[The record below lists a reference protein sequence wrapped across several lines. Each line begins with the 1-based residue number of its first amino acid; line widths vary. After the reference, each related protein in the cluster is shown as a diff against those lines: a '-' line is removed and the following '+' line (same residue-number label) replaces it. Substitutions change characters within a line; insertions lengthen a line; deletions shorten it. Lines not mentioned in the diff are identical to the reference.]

1 MPSDDELAGVPCY
14 GGLDLGQSDDF
25 SAWARLWV
33 LTDGRVAVKMRFW
46 VPESALMKFP
56 SRPYGEWKRSGAL
69 TITEG
74 DTTDY
79 GEIQETIAADCVE
92 DGVREVGYDNR
103 FAEQMAQN
111 LTGQGVV
118 MVNTGQGFQLNM
130 AVKRMLELIVNG
142 QLCHGDNPILSWMA
156 SNFVVRHGRLQEIR
170 PDKEKTPDKIDG
182 IVALDMAID
191 RGIIRQPLVPPSVYL
206 ERGVRTLGA

>member
-1 MPSDDELAGVPCY
+1 LA
-14 GGLDLGQSDDF
+14 
-25 SAWARLWV
+25 
-33 LTDGRVAVKMRFW
+33 DGRVAVKMRFW
-46 VPESALMKFP
+46 VPESALVKFP
-56 SRPYGEWKRSGAL
+56 DRPYDEWQRVGVL
-69 TITEG
+69 TVTEG
-74 DTTDY
+74 VTVDY
-79 GEIQETIAADCVE
+79 GAISDTIAADCAA

-130 AVKRMLELIVNG
+130 AVKRMLELIVDG
-142 QLCHGDNPILSWMA
+142 QLCHGGNPILSWMA
-156 SNFVVRHGRLQEIR
+156 SNFVVRHGRMQEIR

-191 RGIIRQPLVPPSVYL
+191 RGIIRQEATSQSVYL
-206 ERGVRTLGA
+206 TRGVRQLGQTVDA